1 MNRKLLF
8 IPLVLFLL
16 LVAALMVQLTRNAG
30 GEDPTMLESAL
41 IGKPVPTFR
50 LESLDQPGKTYDQ
63 AVLRDGK
70 PILLN
75 VWATW
80 CPTCRAEHQYLNT
93 LAARGVRVVGLNY
106 KDDRAKAVTWLNS
119 LGNPYALSL
128 YDGDGMLGLDLG
140 VYGAPET
147 FLIDGQGIIRYRHA
161 GDMNERVWQQEVL
174 PLYKKYGVRHEA
186 DCPAVRRAA
195 ELERRRGDRYLSL
208 QLRRAGA
215 AVSRVDRT
223 AALPEM
229 PKQQH
234 CRFQCHHRRRH
245 AHQGVR
251 ADDAG
256 AKQAADHRLH
266 GGALR

>member
-63 AVLRDGK
+63 AVLHDGK

-174 PLYKKYGVRHEA
+174 PLYKKYGGEA
-186 DCPAVRRAA
+186 
-195 ELERRRGDRYLSL
+195 
-208 QLRRAGA
+208 
-215 AVSRVDRT
+215 
-223 AALPEM
+223 
-229 PKQQH
+229 
-234 CRFQCHHRRRH
+234 
-245 AHQGVR
+245 
-251 ADDAG
+251 
-256 AKQAADHRLH
+256 
-266 GGALR
+266 